1 MATDMTAEEAAKQ
14 LRVEAAASR
23 SRALID
29 ELHREPYWNSLAQ
42 EQEAYAALI
51 EQLTNEN
58 QRLRERTEELEAE
71 LANERGI
78 KEQFKAALARQE
90 ELAHQEEL
98 ESQLA
103 QREEPIAETCSHCH
117 GQSPVNAFGLCG
129 ECSRMLSEFVQR
141 QSAAEARTRVAE
153 S

>member
-90 ELAHQEEL
+90 ELEA
-98 ESQLA
+98 QLA

>member
-1 MATDMTAEEAAKQ
+1 LE
-14 LRVEAAASR
+14 LPR
-23 SRALID
+23 SRAG
-29 ELHREPYWNSLAQ
+29 S
-42 EQEAYAALI
+42 YATLI
-51 EQLTNEN
+51 EQLTARIAELEREINESL
-58 QRLRERTEELEAE
+58 QLTECCSTLKEMSDACIRGAVAEARVMDLEAE

-78 KEQFKAALARQE
+78 KEQFKAALA
-90 ELAHQEEL
+90 HQEEL
-98 ESQLA
+98 EAQLA

>member
-1 MATDMTAEEAAKQ
+1 VFDADTGKK
-14 LRVEAAASR
+14 L
-23 SRALID
+23 
-29 ELHREPYWNSLAQ
+29 Q
-42 EQEAYAALI
+42 ECVPHE
-51 EQLTNEN
+51 
-58 QRLRERTEELEAE
+58 RLRERAEELEAE

-90 ELAHQEEL
+90 ELEAR
-98 ESQLA
+98 LA
-103 QREEPIAETCSHCH
+103 QLEEPIAETCSHCH

-141 QSAAEARTRVAE
+141 QSSAEARTRVAE